1 MKGFCMPGREHAEK
15 LWSNLMELGV
25 RRLVALALI
34 GLATIATVG
43 AGAFYLSRPE
53 QTVLYT
59 GLEGED
65 VTRIGS
71 ALRDAGISFDISA
84 DGSAVMVSHAQTA
97 KARMLLAEKGLPR
110 GANSGYELFDEL
122 GSLGLTSFMQ
132 EVTRVRALE
141 GELARTIQLMKG
153 IRAARVHIVLPEK
166 GSFRRDQ
173 QPPSASVVI
182 RSDVPDDIRTA
193 DAIRHLVAA
202 GVPGMEASKVTVLDT
217 SGGILAAGKDP
228 TKASAGEL
236 ASLETAVSNRIQ
248 ENIRK
253 TLTPYLG
260 LDNFQVSVAAELNTD
275 RKTIAETIFDP
286 DSRIERSVRTI
297 RENENAQNSSVSAP
311 TTVEQN
317 LPEEDVAA
325 DNGERSSEENERR
338 EETVNYE
345 ISSKRIET
353 SQDGY
358 RVDRLSIAVLVDKAR
373 LAQSLGGEPT
383 QAQIQEQL
391 AEIEALVASSAGVEN
406 SRGDHVKVSVVD
418 FIDGGRAMQP
428 VPPVSVTEYLLRQS
442 GNIINALAILTVSML
457 VIWFGLRPAVAALVP
472 QVAKPQVEMAELGM
486 LPDGSEASA
495 ETVDGDQ
502 TFLVPP
508 DHSDLLHD
516 LNSKRNQSALRKLE
530 SLLEYNEEQSAA
542 ILRQWL
548 YESER
553 V

>member
-1 MKGFCMPGREHAEK
+1 MPGREHAEK
-15 LWSNLMELGV
+15 VWANLMELGV

-53 QTVLYT
+53 QTALYT
-59 GLEGED
+59 GLDGED

-71 ALRDAGISFDISA
+71 ALRDAGIQFDISS
-84 DGSAVMVSHAQTA
+84 DGSSVLVNHAQTA

-153 IRAARVHIVLPEK
+153 IRAARVHIVMPEK

-182 RSDVPDDIRTA
+182 RSDVPDDVRTA

-228 TKASAGEL
+228 TKASAGQL

-260 LDNFQVSVAAELNTD
+260 LENFQVSVAAELNTD

-317 LPEEDVAA
+317 LPEEDVSA

-358 RVDRLSIAVLVDKAR
+358 KVDRLSIAVLVDKAR
-373 LAQSLGGEPT
+373 LMQSLGGEPT
-383 QAQIQEQL
+383 QSQMQEQL
-391 AEIEALVASSAGVEN
+391 TEIEAMVATSAGVE
-406 SRGDHVKVSVVD
+406 SERGDNVKVSVVD
-418 FIDGGRAMQP
+418 FVDGGKSLEP
-428 VPPVSVTEYLLRQS
+428 IPPISVSEYLLRQS

-472 QVAKPQVEMAELGM
+472 QVSQPQVEMAELGM
-486 LPDGSEASA
+486 LPEGGEASA
-495 ETVDGDQ
+495 ESLDGEQ
-502 TFLVPP
+502 AFLVPP
-508 DHSDLLHD
+508 DHSDMLQD

-553 V
+553 A

>member
-1 MKGFCMPGREHAEK
+1 MPGREHAEK
-15 LWSNLMELGV
+15 VWANLMELGV

-53 QTVLYT
+53 QTALYT
-59 GLEGED
+59 GLDGED

-71 ALRDAGISFDISA
+71 ALRDAGIQFDISS
-84 DGSAVMVSHAQTA
+84 DGSSVLVNHAQTA

-110 GANSGYELFDEL
+110 GANSGYELFDDL

-153 IRAARVHIVLPEK
+153 IRAARVHIVMPEK

-182 RSDVPDDIRTA
+182 RSDVPDDVRTA

-228 TKASAGEL
+228 TKASAGQL

-260 LDNFQVSVAAELNTD
+260 LENFQVSVAAELNTD

-317 LPEEDVAA
+317 LPEEDVSA

-358 RVDRLSIAVLVDKAR
+358 KVDRLSIAVLVDKAR
-373 LAQSLGGEPT
+373 LMQSLGGEPT
-383 QAQIQEQL
+383 QSQMQEQL
-391 AEIEALVASSAGVEN
+391 TEIEAMVATSAGVE
-406 SRGDHVKVSVVD
+406 SERGDNVKVSVVD
-418 FIDGGRAMQP
+418 FVDGGKSLEP
-428 VPPVSVTEYLLRQS
+428 IPPISVSEYLLRQS

-472 QVAKPQVEMAELGM
+472 QVSQPQVEMAELGM
-486 LPDGSEASA
+486 LPEGGEASA
-495 ETVDGDQ
+495 ESLDGEQ
-502 TFLVPP
+502 AFLVPP
-508 DHSDLLHD
+508 DHSDMLQD

-553 V
+553 A

>member
-1 MKGFCMPGREHAEK
+1 MPGREHAEK
-15 LWSNLMELGV
+15 LWANLLELGV
-25 RRLVALALI
+25 RRLIALALV

-43 AGAFYLSRPE
+43 AGAYYLSRPE
-53 QTVLYT
+53 QTTLYT
-59 GLEGED
+59 GLSGED

-71 ALRDAGISFDISA
+71 ALRDAGIPFDVST
-84 DGSAVMVSHAQTA
+84 DGEAVMVSHAQTA

-110 GANSGYELFDEL
+110 GGNAGYELFDDL

-132 EVTRVRALE
+132 EVTRIRALE

-173 QPPSASVVI
+173 QPPSASVVVS
-182 RSDVPDDIRTA
+182 SDVPDDVRTA

-202 GVPGMEASKVTVLDT
+202 GVPGMQADKVTVLDT
-217 SGGILAAGKDP
+217 TGGILAAGKDP
-228 TKASAGEL
+228 TKASAGQM
-236 ASLETAVSNRIQ
+236 ATLETAVSNRIS
-248 ENIRK
+248 ENVRK

-260 LDNFQVSVAAELNTD
+260 LENFQVSVAAELNTD
-275 RKTIAETIFDP
+275 RKRIAETIFDP
-286 DSRIERSVRTI
+286 DSRTERSVRTV
-297 RENENAQNSSVSAP
+297 RENENTQNSSVAAP

-317 LPEEDVAA
+317 LPEEDVNAE
-325 DNGERSSEENERR
+325 NGERSSEENQRR

-345 ISSKRIET
+345 ISSTKIET

-358 RVDRLSIAVLVDKAR
+358 RVDRLSIAVLVDKSR
-373 LAQSLGGEPT
+373 LINSLGGEPT
-383 QAQIQEQL
+383 QTEIDDQMV
-391 AEIEALVASSAGVEN
+391 EIEALVASSAGVDQN
-406 SRGDHVKVSVVD
+406 RGDQVKISIVD
-418 FIDGGRAMQP
+418 FVDGGRNLEP
-428 VPPVSVTEYLLRQS
+428 IPPISVSEYLLRQS

-472 QVAKPQVEMAELGM
+472 QVTSQQAEMAEIGM
-486 LPDGSEASA
+486 LPEGEDAAIEAMDGEQS
-495 ETVDGDQ
+495 
-502 TFLVPP
+502 FLIPA
-508 DHSDLLHD
+508 DHTDLLQD

-530 SLLEYNEEQSAA
+530 SLLEFNEEQSAA

>member
-1 MKGFCMPGREHAEK
+1 MPGREHAEK
-15 LWSNLMELGV
+15 LWANLMELGV
-25 RRLVALALI
+25 RRLIALALV

-43 AGAFYLSRPE
+43 AGAYYLSRPE
-53 QTVLYT
+53 QTALYT
-59 GLEGED
+59 GLDGED

-71 ALRDAGISFDISA
+71 ALRDAGIQFDISS
-84 DGSAVMVSHAQTA
+84 DGTSVLVSHAQTA

-182 RSDVPDDIRTA
+182 RSDVPDDVRTA

-202 GVPGMEASKVTVLDT
+202 GVPGMEANQVTVLDT

-228 TKASAGEL
+228 TKASAGQM

-260 LDNFQVSVAAELNTD
+260 LENFQVSVAAELNTD
-275 RKTIAETIFDP
+275 RKLIAETIFDP
-286 DSRIERSVRTI
+286 DSRIERSVRTV
-297 RENENAQNSSVSAP
+297 RENENAQNSSTTAP

-325 DNGERSSEENERR
+325 ENGERSTEENERR

-358 RVDRLSIAVLVDKAR
+358 RVSKLSIAVLVDQSR
-373 LAQSLGGEPT
+373 LAQSLGGDPT
-383 QAQIQEQL
+383 QAQIDEQL
-391 AEIEALVASSAGVEN
+391 IEIEALVASSAGVEN
-406 SRGDHVKVSVVD
+406 SRGDHVKVAVVD
-418 FIDGGRAMQP
+418 FVDGGRAMAP
-428 VPPVSVTEYLLRQS
+428 IPPISISEYLLRQS
-442 GNIINALAILTVSML
+442 GNIINAVAILTVSML

-486 LPDGSEASA
+486 LPEGVEIPAEAMDGEQS
-495 ETVDGDQ
+495 
-502 TFLVPP
+502 FLVPP
-508 DHSDLLHD
+508 DHSDLLQD
-516 LNSKRNQSALRKLE
+516 LNSKRNQSALKKLE
-530 SLLEYNEEQSAA
+530 SLLEFNEEQSAA

>member
-1 MKGFCMPGREHAEK
+1 MPGREQAEK
-15 LWSNLMELGV
+15 LWANLMELGL

-43 AGAFYLSRPE
+43 AGAYYLSRPE

-71 ALRDAGISFDISA
+71 ALRDAGIAFDITS
-84 DGSAVMVSHAQTA
+84 DGDSVMVSHAQTA

-141 GELARTIQLMKG
+141 GELARTIQLMTG
-153 IRAARVHIVLPEK
+153 IRAARVHIVLPAK
-166 GSFRRDQ
+166 GSFRRDH

-182 RSDVPDDIRTA
+182 RSDVPDDVRTA

-202 GVPGMEASKVTVLDT
+202 GVPGMEANKVTVLDT
-217 SGGILAAGKDP
+217 TGGILAAGSDP
-228 TKASAGEL
+228 AKASAGQM

-253 TLTPYLG
+253 TLAPYLG

-275 RKTIAETIFDP
+275 RKLIAETIFDP
-286 DSRIERSVRTI
+286 DSRTERSIRTV
-297 RENENAQNSSVSAP
+297 RENENAQNSSVSSP

-317 LPEEDVAA
+317 LPEENVAA
-325 DNGERSSEENERR
+325 ENGEKSTEENERR

-358 RVDRLSIAVLVDKAR
+358 RVDRLSIAVLVDR
-373 LAQSLGGEPT
+373 SRIVQSLGGEPT
-383 QAQIQEQL
+383 ESQIAEQL
-391 AEIEALVASSAGVEN
+391 LEIEGLVASSAGIEAT
-406 SRGDHVKVSVVD
+406 RGDNVKVAVVD
-418 FIDGGRAMQP
+418 FVDGGQALEP
-428 VPPVSVTEYLLRQS
+428 IPPISITEYLLRQS

-457 VIWFGLRPAVAALVP
+457 VIWFGLRPAVSALVP
-472 QVAKPQVEMAELGM
+472 QISGPQVEMAELGM
-486 LPDGSEASA
+486 AQEG
-495 ETVDGDQ
+495 VDGQFEDAEGEQ
-502 TFLVPP
+502 AFLVPP
-508 DHSDLLHD
+508 DHSDLIQD

-530 SLLEYNEEQSAA
+530 SLLEFNEEQSAA

-553 V
+553 I

>member
-1 MKGFCMPGREHAEK
+1 MPGREHAEK
-15 LWSNLMELGV
+15 LWANLMELGV

-53 QTVLYT
+53 QTALYT
-59 GLEGED
+59 GLDGED

-71 ALRDAGISFDISA
+71 ALRDAGIQFDISA
-84 DGSAVMVSHAQTA
+84 DGSSVLVNHAQTA

-182 RSDVPDDIRTA
+182 RSDVPDDVRTA

-228 TKASAGEL
+228 TKASAGQL

-260 LDNFQVSVAAELNTD
+260 LENFQVSVAAELNTD

-317 LPEEDVAA
+317 LPEEDVSA

-358 RVDRLSIAVLVDKAR
+358 KVDRLSIAVLVDKAR
-373 LAQSLGGEPT
+373 LMQSLGGEPT

-391 AEIEALVASSAGVEN
+391 TEIEALVASSAGVE
-406 SRGDHVKVSVVD
+406 SDRGDHVKVSVVD
-418 FIDGGRAMQP
+418 FVDGGKALEP
-428 VPPVSVTEYLLRQS
+428 IPPISISEYLLRQS

-472 QVAKPQVEMAELGM
+472 QVSQPQVEMAELGM
-486 LPDGSEASA
+486 LPEGGEATVEPFDGEQA
-495 ETVDGDQ
+495 
-502 TFLVPP
+502 FLVPP
-508 DHSDLLHD
+508 DHSDMLQD

>member
-1 MKGFCMPGREHAEK
+1 MPGREHAEK
-15 LWSNLMELGV
+15 LWANLMELGA
-25 RRLVALALI
+25 RRLIALALI

-43 AGAFYLSRPE
+43 AGAYYLSRPE
-53 QTVLYT
+53 QAALYT
-59 GLEGED
+59 GLDGED

-71 ALRDAGISFDISA
+71 ALRDAGIPFDISS
-84 DGSAVMVSHAQTA
+84 DGTSVLVSHAQTA

-141 GELARTIQLMKG
+141 GELARTIQLMQG

-182 RSDVPDDIRTA
+182 RSDVPDDVRTA

-202 GVPGMEASKVTVLDT
+202 GVPGMTASKVTVLDT

-236 ASLETAVSNRIQ
+236 ASLESVVNNRIQ
-248 ENIRK
+248 ENVRK

-260 LDNFQVSVAAELNTD
+260 LDNFQVSVATELNTD

-297 RENENAQNSSVSAP
+297 RENENAQNSSTSSP

-317 LPEEDVAA
+317 LPEEDVVA

-358 RVDRLSIAVLVDKAR
+358 RVDKLSIAVLVDKTR
-373 LAQSLGGEPT
+373 LAQSLGGEPS
-383 QAQIQEQL
+383 QAQINEQIS
-391 AEIEALVASSAGVEN
+391 EIEALVASSAGVDRA
-406 SRGDHVKVSVVD
+406 RGDNVKIAVVD
-418 FIDGGRAMQP
+418 FVDGGHAMSP
-428 VPPVSVTEYLLRQS
+428 IPPIGISEYLLRQS
-442 GNIINALAILTVSML
+442 GNIINALAILTVSLL

-472 QVAKPQVEMAELGM
+472 QVSNQQAEMAELGM
-486 LPDGSEASA
+486 LSDSA
-495 ETVDGDQ
+495 EGATETYGEEQ
-502 TFLVPP
+502 SFLIPP
-508 DHSDLLHD
+508 DHSDLLQD

-553 V
+553 A

>member
-1 MKGFCMPGREHAEK
+1 MPGREHAEK
-15 LWSNLMELGV
+15 LWANLMELGV

-43 AGAFYLSRPE
+43 AGAYYLSRPE

-59 GLEGED
+59 GLDGED

-71 ALRDAGISFDISA
+71 ALRDAGIPFDINSE
-84 DGSAVMVSHAQTA
+84 GSAVMVSHAQTA

-182 RSDVPDDIRTA
+182 RSDVPDDVRTA

-202 GVPGMEASKVTVLDT
+202 GVPGMQADKVTVLDT

-228 TKASAGEL
+228 TKASAGQL
-236 ASLETAVSNRIQ
+236 ASLETAVSSRIQ

-260 LDNFQVSVAAELNTD
+260 LDNFEVSVAAELNTD

-286 DSRIERSVRTI
+286 DSRTERSIRTI

-317 LPEEDVAA
+317 LPEEDVSA

-358 RVDRLSIAVLVDKAR
+358 RVDRLSIAVLVDKSR

-383 QAQIQEQL
+383 QAQLDEQL
-391 AEIEALVASSAGVEN
+391 TEIEALVASSAGIEKE
-406 SRGDHVKVSVVD
+406 RGDLVKVAVVD
-418 FIDGGRAMQP
+418 FIDGGRAMEP
-428 VPPVSVTEYLLRQS
+428 IPPISITEYLMRQS

-472 QVAKPQVEMAELGM
+472 QMAKPQVEMAELGM
-486 LPDGSEASA
+486 LPEAA
-495 ETVDGDQ
+495 EGAAEAVDGDQ
-502 TFLVPP
+502 TFLMPP
-508 DHSDLLHD
+508 DHSDMLQD
-516 LNSKRNQSALRKLE
+516 LNSRRNKSALRKLE
-530 SLLEYNEEQSAA
+530 SLLEFNEEQSAA

-553 V
+553 I

>member
-1 MKGFCMPGREHAEK
+1 MPGREHAEK
-15 LWSNLMELGV
+15 LWANLMELGV

-43 AGAFYLSRPE
+43 AGAYYLSRPE

-65 VTRIGS
+65 VTRIGA
-71 ALRDAGISFDISA
+71 ALRDAGIPFDITA
-84 DGSAVMVSHAQTA
+84 DGGSVMVSHAQTA

-153 IRAARVHIVLPEK
+153 IRAARVHIVMPEK

-182 RSDVPDDIRTA
+182 HSDVPDDVRTA

-202 GVPGMEASKVTVLDT
+202 GVPGMEASRVTVLDT
-217 SGGILAAGKDP
+217 NGGILAAGKDP
-228 TKASAGEL
+228 TKASAGQM
-236 ASLETAVSNRIQ
+236 ATLETAVSNRIQ

-260 LDNFQVSVAAELNTD
+260 LDNFQVSVAADLNTD

-297 RENENAQNSSVSAP
+297 RENENAQNSSTSTP

-317 LPEEDVAA
+317 LPEENVAA

-358 RVDRLSIAVLVDKAR
+358 RVARLSIAVLVDKSR

-383 QAQIQEQL
+383 QAEIAEQML
-391 AEIEALVASSAGVEN
+391 EIEALVASSAGVEEE
-406 SRGDHVKVSVVD
+406 RGDQVKVAVVD
-418 FIDGGRAMQP
+418 FVDGGRAMAP
-428 VPPVSVTEYLLRQS
+428 IPPISITEYLLRQS

-486 LPDGSEASA
+486 LPEGSEGHMEAGEGEHS
-495 ETVDGDQ
+495 
-502 TFLVPP
+502 FLIPP
-508 DHSDLLHD
+508 DHSDLLQD
-516 LNSKRNQSALRKLE
+516 LNSKRNQSALKKLE
-530 SLLEYNEEQSAA
+530 SLLEFNEEQSAA

-553 V
+553 I

>member
-1 MKGFCMPGREHAEK
+1 MPGREHAEK
-15 LWSNLMELGV
+15 LWANLMELGV

-43 AGAFYLSRPE
+43 AGAYYLSRPE

-59 GLEGED
+59 GLDGED

-71 ALRDAGISFDISA
+71 ALRDAGIPFDINSE
-84 DGSAVMVSHAQTA
+84 GTAVMVSHAQTA

-182 RSDVPDDIRTA
+182 RSDVPDDVRTA

-202 GVPGMEASKVTVLDT
+202 GVPGMQADKVTVLDT
-217 SGGILAAGKDP
+217 SGGILAAGQDP
-228 TKASAGEL
+228 TKASAGQL
-236 ASLETAVSNRIQ
+236 ASLETAVSSRIQ

-260 LDNFQVSVAAELNTD
+260 LDNFEVSVAAELNTD

-286 DSRIERSVRTI
+286 DSRTERSIRTI

-317 LPEEDVAA
+317 LPEEDVSA

-358 RVDRLSIAVLVDKAR
+358 RVDRLSIAVLVDKSR

-383 QAQIQEQL
+383 QAQLDEQL
-391 AEIEALVASSAGVEN
+391 TEIEALVASSAGIEKE
-406 SRGDHVKVSVVD
+406 RGDLVKVAVVD
-418 FIDGGRAMQP
+418 FIDGGRAMEP
-428 VPPVSVTEYLLRQS
+428 IPPISITEYLMRQS

-472 QVAKPQVEMAELGM
+472 QMAKPQVEMAELGM
-486 LPDGSEASA
+486 LPETAEGTAEA
-495 ETVDGDQ
+495 VDGDQ
-502 TFLVPP
+502 TFLMPP
-508 DHSDLLHD
+508 DHSDMLQD
-516 LNSKRNQSALRKLE
+516 LNSRRNKSALRKLE
-530 SLLEYNEEQSAA
+530 SLLEFNEEQSAA

-553 V
+553 I

>member
-1 MKGFCMPGREHAEK
+1 MPGREHAEK
-15 LWSNLMELGV
+15 LWANLMELGV
-25 RRLVALALI
+25 RRLIALALI

-43 AGAFYLSRPE
+43 AGAYYLSRPE

-59 GLEGED
+59 GLDGED

-71 ALRDAGISFDISA
+71 ALRDAGIPFDINSE
-84 DGSAVMVSHAQTA
+84 GTAVMVSHAQTA

-182 RSDVPDDIRTA
+182 RSDVPDDVRTA

-202 GVPGMEASKVTVLDT
+202 GVPGMQADKVTVLDT
-217 SGGILAAGKDP
+217 SGGILAAGQDP
-228 TKASAGEL
+228 TKASAGQL
-236 ASLETAVSNRIQ
+236 ASLETAVSSRIQ

-260 LDNFQVSVAAELNTD
+260 LDNFEVSVAAELNTD

-286 DSRIERSVRTI
+286 DSRTERSIRTI

-317 LPEEDVAA
+317 LPEEDVSA

-358 RVDRLSIAVLVDKAR
+358 RVDRLSIAVLVDKSR

-383 QAQIQEQL
+383 QAQLDEQL
-391 AEIEALVASSAGVEN
+391 TEIEALVASSAGIEKE
-406 SRGDHVKVSVVD
+406 RGDLVKVAVVD
-418 FIDGGRAMQP
+418 FFDGGRAMEP
-428 VPPVSVTEYLLRQS
+428 IPPISITEYLMRQS

-472 QVAKPQVEMAELGM
+472 QMAKPQVEMAELGM
-486 LPDGSEASA
+486 LPETAEGTAEA
-495 ETVDGDQ
+495 VDADQ
-502 TFLVPP
+502 TFLMPP
-508 DHSDLLHD
+508 DHSDMLQD
-516 LNSKRNQSALRKLE
+516 LNSRRNKSALRKLE
-530 SLLEYNEEQSAA
+530 SLLEFNEEQSAA

-553 V
+553 I

>member
-1 MKGFCMPGREHAEK
+1 MPGREHAEK
-15 LWSNLMELGV
+15 LWANLMELGV
-25 RRLVALALI
+25 RKLVALALI

-53 QTVLYT
+53 QTALYT
-59 GLEGED
+59 GLDGED

-71 ALRDAGISFDISA
+71 ALRDAGIQFDISS
-84 DGSAVMVSHAQTA
+84 DGSSVMVSHAQTA

-182 RSDVPDDIRTA
+182 RSDVPDDVRTA

-228 TKASAGEL
+228 TKASAGQM

-317 LPEEDVAA
+317 LPEEEVSA

-358 RVDRLSIAVLVDKAR
+358 KVDRLSIAVLVDKAR
-373 LAQSLGGEPT
+373 LMQSLGGEPT

-391 AEIEALVASSAGVEN
+391 TEIEALVASSAGVEN
-406 SRGDHVKVSVVD
+406 ERGDHVKVSVVD
-418 FIDGGRAMQP
+418 FIDGGKALEP
-428 VPPVSVTEYLLRQS
+428 IPPISVSEYLLRQS

-472 QVAKPQVEMAELGM
+472 QVSQPQVEMAELGM
-486 LPDGSEASA
+486 LPEGADGAA
-495 ETVDGDQ
+495 ETFDGEQ
-502 TFLVPP
+502 AFLVPP
-508 DHSDLLHD
+508 DHSDMLQD

>member
-1 MKGFCMPGREHAEK
+1 MPGREHAEK
-15 LWSNLMELGV
+15 LWANLMELGV

-43 AGAFYLSRPE
+43 AGAYYLSRPE

-59 GLEGED
+59 GLDGED

-71 ALRDAGISFDISA
+71 ALRDAGIPFDINSE
-84 DGSAVMVSHAQTA
+84 GTAVMVSHAQTA

-182 RSDVPDDIRTA
+182 RSDVPDDVRTA

-202 GVPGMEASKVTVLDT
+202 GVPGMQADKVTVLDT

-228 TKASAGEL
+228 TKASAGQL

-286 DSRIERSVRTI
+286 DSRTERSIRTI

-317 LPEEDVAA
+317 LPEEDVSA

-358 RVDRLSIAVLVDKAR
+358 RVDRLSIAVLVDKSR

-383 QAQIQEQL
+383 QAQMQEQL
-391 AEIEALVASSAGVEN
+391 IEIEALVASSAGIEKE
-406 SRGDHVKVSVVD
+406 RGDLVKVAVVD
-418 FIDGGRAMQP
+418 FVDGGRAMEP
-428 VPPVSVTEYLLRQS
+428 IPPISITEYLMRQS

-472 QVAKPQVEMAELGM
+472 QIAKPQVEMAELGM
-486 LPDGSEASA
+486 PPETA
-495 ETVDGDQ
+495 EGTVEPVDGEQ
-502 TFLVPP
+502 AFLLPP
-508 DHSDLLHD
+508 DHSDMLQD
-516 LNSKRNQSALRKLE
+516 LNSRRNKSALRKLE
-530 SLLEYNEEQSAA
+530 SLLEFNEEQSAA

-553 V
+553 I

>member
-1 MKGFCMPGREHAEK
+1 MPGREHAEK
-15 LWSNLMELGV
+15 LWANLMELGV

-43 AGAFYLSRPE
+43 AGAYYLSRPE
-53 QTVLYT
+53 QTALYT
-59 GLEGED
+59 GLDGED

-71 ALRDAGISFDISA
+71 ALRDAGIQFDISA
-84 DGSAVMVSHAQTA
+84 DGSSVMVSHAQTA

-228 TKASAGEL
+228 TKASAGQL
-236 ASLETAVSNRIQ
+236 ASLETAVSSRIQ

-275 RKTIAETIFDP
+275 RKMIAETIFDP

-317 LPEEDVAA
+317 LPEEDVSSE
-325 DNGERSSEENERR
+325 NGERSSEENERR

-358 RVDRLSIAVLVDKAR
+358 KVDRLSIAVLVDKAR
-373 LAQSLGGEPT
+373 LMQSLGGEPT

-391 AEIEALVASSAGVEN
+391 TEIEALVASSAGVEDA
-406 SRGDHVKVSVVD
+406 RGDHVKVSVVD
-418 FIDGGRAMQP
+418 FIDGGKALEP
-428 VPPVSVTEYLLRQS
+428 IPPLSVSEYLLRQS

-472 QVAKPQVEMAELGM
+472 QMAKPQVEMAELGM
-486 LPDGSEASA
+486 LPEGA
-495 ETVDGDQ
+495 EVAAEPFEGEQ
-502 TFLVPP
+502 GFLVPP
-508 DHSDLLHD
+508 DHSDMLQD

>member
-1 MKGFCMPGREHAEK
+1 MPGREHAEK
-15 LWSNLMELGV
+15 LWANLMELGV

-43 AGAFYLSRPE
+43 AGAYYLSRPE

-59 GLEGED
+59 GLDGED

-71 ALRDAGISFDISA
+71 ALRDAGIPFDINSE
-84 DGSAVMVSHAQTA
+84 GTAVMVSHAQTA

-182 RSDVPDDIRTA
+182 RSDVPDDVRTA

-202 GVPGMEASKVTVLDT
+202 GVPGMQADKVTVLDT

-228 TKASAGEL
+228 TKASAGQL

-260 LDNFQVSVAAELNTD
+260 LDNFEVSVAAELNTD

-286 DSRIERSVRTI
+286 DSRTERSIRTI

-317 LPEEDVAA
+317 LPEEDVSA

-358 RVDRLSIAVLVDKAR
+358 RVDRLSIAVLVDKSR

-383 QAQIQEQL
+383 QAQLQEQL
-391 AEIEALVASSAGVEN
+391 VEIEALVASSAGIEKE
-406 SRGDHVKVSVVD
+406 RGDLVKVAVVD
-418 FIDGGRAMQP
+418 FVDGGRAMEP
-428 VPPVSVTEYLLRQS
+428 IPPISITEYLMRQS

-472 QVAKPQVEMAELGM
+472 QMAKPQVEMAELGM
-486 LPDGSEASA
+486 LPETAEGAAEAADGE
-495 ETVDGDQ
+495 Q
-502 TFLVPP
+502 TFLLPP
-508 DHSDLLHD
+508 DHSDMLQD
-516 LNSKRNQSALRKLE
+516 LNSRRNKSALRKLE
-530 SLLEYNEEQSAA
+530 SLLEFNEEQSAA

-553 V
+553 I

>member
-1 MKGFCMPGREHAEK
+1 MPGREHAEK
-15 LWSNLMELGV
+15 LWANLMELGL
-25 RRLVALALI
+25 RRLIALALI

-43 AGAFYLSRPE
+43 AGAYYLSRPE

-59 GLEGED
+59 GLDGDD

-71 ALRDAGISFDISA
+71 ALRDAGINFDISA
-84 DGSAVMVSHAQTA
+84 DGSAVLVSHAQTA
-97 KARMLLAEKGLPR
+97 RARMLLAEKGLPR

-141 GELARTIQLMKG
+141 GELARTIQLMQG

-166 GSFRRDQ
+166 ASFRRDQ

-182 RSDVPDDIRTA
+182 RSDVPDDVRTA

-202 GVPGMEASKVTVLDT
+202 GVPGMEADKVTVLDT

-228 TKASAGEL
+228 TKASAGQL
-236 ASLETAVSNRIQ
+236 ASLETAVSSRIQ
-248 ENIRK
+248 ENVRK

-275 RKTIAETIFDP
+275 RRTIAETIFDP
-286 DSRIERSVRTI
+286 DSRIERSVRTV

-353 SQDGY
+353 AQDGY
-358 RVDRLSIAVLVDKAR
+358 RVDKLSIAVLVDRAR
-373 LAQSLGGEPT
+373 LMQSLGDDAS
-383 QAQIQEQL
+383 QARVDEQL
-391 AEIEALVASSAGVEN
+391 AEIEALVASSAGVERE
-406 SRGDHVKVSVVD
+406 RGDQVKVAVVD
-418 FIDGGRAMQP
+418 FIDGGRAMDP
-428 VPPVSVTEYLLRQS
+428 VPPISVSEYLLRQS

-472 QVAKPQVEMAELGM
+472 QVSRPQVEMAEIGM
-486 LPDGSEASA
+486 LPASVEGHA
-495 ETVDGDQ
+495 EPMEGEQ
-502 TFLVPP
+502 AYLVPP
-508 DHSDLLHD
+508 DHSDMLQD
-516 LNSKRNQSALRKLE
+516 LNSKRNKSALRKLE
-530 SLLEYNEEQSAA
+530 SLLEFNEEQSAA

-553 V
+553 I

>member
-1 MKGFCMPGREHAEK
+1 MPGREHAEK
-15 LWSNLMELGV
+15 LWANLMELGA
-25 RRLVALALI
+25 RRLIALAII

-53 QTVLYT
+53 QTALYT
-59 GLEGED
+59 GLDGED

-71 ALRDAGISFDISA
+71 ALRDAGISFDISS
-84 DGSAVMVSHAQTA
+84 DGSSVLVSHAQTA

-110 GANSGYELFDEL
+110 GANSGYELFDDL

-141 GELARTIQLMKG
+141 GELARTIQLMQG

-182 RSDVPDDIRTA
+182 RSDVPDDVRTA

-202 GVPGMEASKVTVLDT
+202 GVPGMKASEVTVLDT
-217 SGGILAAGKDP
+217 SGGILAAGEDP
-228 TKASAGEL
+228 TKASAGQM
-236 ASLETAVSNRIQ
+236 ATLESAVSNRIQ

-275 RKTIAETIFDP
+275 RKHIAETIFDP
-286 DSRIERSVRTI
+286 DSRTERSVRTI
-297 RENENAQNSSVSAP
+297 RENENAQNSSVAAP

-317 LPEEDVAA
+317 LPEEDVTA

-358 RVDRLSIAVLVDKAR
+358 RVDKLSIAVLVDKAR
-373 LAQSLGGEPT
+373 LAQSLGGDPT
-383 QAQIQEQL
+383 KVQIDEQL
-391 AEIEALVASSAGVEN
+391 LEIEALVASSAGVDKA
-406 SRGDHVKVSVVD
+406 RGDNVKVAVVD
-418 FIDGGRAMQP
+418 FVDGGRALAP
-428 VPPVSVTEYLLRQS
+428 IPPLSVSEYLLRQS

-472 QVAKPQVEMAELGM
+472 QVGKQQVEMAELGM
-486 LPDGSEASA
+486 LPEDA
-495 ETVDGDQ
+495 EGHVEGLAEDQ
-502 TFLVPP
+502 AYLLPP
-508 DHSDLLHD
+508 DHSDMLHD
-516 LNSKRNQSALRKLE
+516 LNSKRNQSALKKLE

>member
-1 MKGFCMPGREHAEK
+1 MPGREHAEK
-15 LWSNLMELGV
+15 LWANLMELGV

-43 AGAFYLSRPE
+43 AGAYYLSRPE

-59 GLEGED
+59 GLDGDD

-71 ALRDAGISFDISA
+71 ALRDAGIQFDISA
-84 DGSAVMVSHAQTA
+84 DGGSVMVSHAQTA

-182 RSDVPDDIRTA
+182 RSDVPDDVRTA

-228 TKASAGEL
+228 TKASAGQL

-260 LDNFQVSVAAELNTD
+260 LENFQVSVAAELNTD

-317 LPEEDVAA
+317 LPEEDVSSE
-325 DNGERSSEENERR
+325 NGERSSEENERR

-358 RVDRLSIAVLVDKAR
+358 KVDRLSIAVLVDKAR

-391 AEIEALVASSAGVEN
+391 TEIEALVASSAGVE
-406 SRGDHVKVSVVD
+406 STRGDHVKVSVVD
-418 FIDGGRAMQP
+418 FVDGGKALEP
-428 VPPVSVTEYLLRQS
+428 IPPISVTEYLLRQS

-472 QVAKPQVEMAELGM
+472 QVSQPQVEMAELGM
-486 LPDGSEASA
+486 LPEGAEVQDETYDGEQA
-495 ETVDGDQ
+495 
-502 TFLVPP
+502 FLVPP
-508 DHSDLLHD
+508 DHSDMLQD

-530 SLLEYNEEQSAA
+530 SLLEFNEEQSAA

>member
-1 MKGFCMPGREHAEK
+1 MPGREHAEK
-15 LWSNLMELGV
+15 LWANLMELGA
-25 RRLVALALI
+25 RRLIALALI

-43 AGAFYLSRPE
+43 AGAYYLSRPE

-71 ALRDAGISFDISA
+71 ALRDAGIQFDISA
-84 DGSAVMVSHAQTA
+84 DGGSVMVSHAQTA

-182 RSDVPDDIRTA
+182 RSDVPDDVRTA

-202 GVPGMEASKVTVLDT
+202 GVPGMEANKVTVLDT

-228 TKASAGEL
+228 TKASAGQL

-297 RENENAQNSSVSAP
+297 RENENAENSSVSAP

-373 LAQSLGGEPT
+373 LAQSLGGDPT

-406 SRGDHVKVSVVD
+406 ARGDHVKVSVVD
-418 FIDGGRAMQP
+418 FIDGGKAMEP
-428 VPPVSVTEYLLRQS
+428 IPPISVTEYLLRQS

-472 QVAKPQVEMAELGM
+472 QVSQPQVEMAELGM
-486 LPDGSEASA
+486 LPEGA
-495 ETVDGDQ
+495 ETPVESFDGEQ
-502 TFLVPP
+502 AFLVPP
-508 DHSDLLHD
+508 DHSDMLQD

>member
-1 MKGFCMPGREHAEK
+1 MPGREHAEK
-15 LWSNLMELGV
+15 LWANLMELGA
-25 RRLVALALI
+25 RRLIALALI

-53 QTVLYT
+53 QTILYT
-59 GLEGED
+59 GLDGED

-71 ALRDAGISFDISA
+71 ALRDAGIPFDINA
-84 DGSAVMVSHAQTA
+84 DGSAVLVSHAQTA

-141 GELARTIQLMKG
+141 GELARTIQLMQG

-182 RSDVPDDIRTA
+182 RSDVPDDVRTA

-202 GVPGMEASKVTVLDT
+202 GVPGMEAGKVTVLDT
-217 SGGILAAGKDP
+217 SGGILAAGEDP
-228 TKASAGEL
+228 TKASAGQL
-236 ASLETAVSNRIQ
+236 ASLETAVAKRIQ

-260 LDNFQVSVAAELNTD
+260 LENFQVSVAAELNTD

-286 DSRIERSVRTI
+286 DSRTERSVRTI
-297 RENENAQNSSVSAP
+297 RENENAQNSSSTAP

-317 LPEEDVAA
+317 LPEEDVSAE
-325 DNGERSSEENERR
+325 NGDRSSEENERR

-345 ISSKRIET
+345 ISSKRVET
-353 SQDGY
+353 LQDGY
-358 RVDRLSIAVLVDKAR
+358 RVDRLSIAVLVDKLR
-373 LAQSLGGEPT
+373 LEQSLGGEPT
-383 QAQIQEQL
+383 QVQLQEQL
-391 AEIEALVASSAGVEN
+391 TEIEALVASSAGVE
-406 SRGDHVKVSVVD
+406 STRGDHVKVSVVD
-418 FIDGGRAMQP
+418 FVDSGRALEP
-428 VPPVSVTEYLLRQS
+428 VPPVSITEYLLRQS

-472 QVAKPQVEMAELGM
+472 QVSGPQVEMAELGM
-486 LPDGSEASA
+486 LPDGSESDVEAM
-495 ETVDGDQ
+495 DGDQ

-508 DHSDLLHD
+508 DHSDLLQD

-530 SLLEYNEEQSAA
+530 SLLEFNEEQSAA

-548 YESER
+548 YDSER
-553 V
+553 A

>member
-1 MKGFCMPGREHAEK
+1 MPGREHAEK
-15 LWSNLMELGV
+15 LWANLMELGV
-25 RRLVALALI
+25 RRLIALALI

-43 AGAFYLSRPE
+43 AGAYYLSRPE

-59 GLEGED
+59 GLDGED

-71 ALRDAGISFDISA
+71 ALRDAGIPFDINSE
-84 DGSAVMVSHAQTA
+84 GTAVMVSHAQTA

-182 RSDVPDDIRTA
+182 RSDVPDDVRTA

-202 GVPGMEASKVTVLDT
+202 GVPGMQADKVTVLDT
-217 SGGILAAGKDP
+217 SGGILAAGQDP
-228 TKASAGEL
+228 TKASAGQL
-236 ASLETAVSNRIQ
+236 ASLETAVSSRIQ

-260 LDNFQVSVAAELNTD
+260 LDNFEVSVAAELNTD

-286 DSRIERSVRTI
+286 DSRTERSIRTI

-317 LPEEDVAA
+317 LPEEDVSA

-358 RVDRLSIAVLVDKAR
+358 RVDRLSIAVLVDKSR

-383 QAQIQEQL
+383 QAQLDEQL
-391 AEIEALVASSAGVEN
+391 TEIEALVASSAGIEKE
-406 SRGDHVKVSVVD
+406 RGDLVKVAVVD
-418 FIDGGRAMQP
+418 FIDGGRAMEP
-428 VPPVSVTEYLLRQS
+428 IPPISITEYLMRQS

-472 QVAKPQVEMAELGM
+472 QMAKPQVEMAELGM
-486 LPDGSEASA
+486 LPEAA
-495 ETVDGDQ
+495 EGAAEAVDGDQ
-502 TFLVPP
+502 TFLMPP
-508 DHSDLLHD
+508 DHSDMLQD
-516 LNSKRNQSALRKLE
+516 LNSRRNKSALRKLE
-530 SLLEYNEEQSAA
+530 SLLEFNEEQSAA

-553 V
+553 I

>member
-1 MKGFCMPGREHAEK
+1 MPGREHAEK
-15 LWSNLMELGV
+15 LWANLMELGV

-43 AGAFYLSRPE
+43 AGAYYLSRPE

-59 GLEGED
+59 GLDGED

-71 ALRDAGISFDISA
+71 ALRDAGIPFDINSE
-84 DGSAVMVSHAQTA
+84 GTAVMVSHAQTA

-182 RSDVPDDIRTA
+182 RSDVPDDVRTA

-202 GVPGMEASKVTVLDT
+202 GVPGMQADKVTVLDT

-228 TKASAGEL
+228 TKASAGQL

-260 LDNFQVSVAAELNTD
+260 LDNFEVSVAAELNTD

-286 DSRIERSVRTI
+286 DSRTERSIRTI

-317 LPEEDVAA
+317 LPEEDVSA

-358 RVDRLSIAVLVDKAR
+358 RVDRLSIAVLVDKSR

-383 QAQIQEQL
+383 QAQLQEQL
-391 AEIEALVASSAGVEN
+391 VEIEALVASSAGIEKE
-406 SRGDHVKVSVVD
+406 RGDLVKVAVVD
-418 FIDGGRAMQP
+418 FVDGGRAREP
-428 VPPVSVTEYLLRQS
+428 IPPISITEYLMRQS

-472 QVAKPQVEMAELGM
+472 QMAKPQVEMAELGM
-486 LPDGSEASA
+486 LPETAEGAAEAADGE
-495 ETVDGDQ
+495 Q
-502 TFLVPP
+502 TFLLPP
-508 DHSDLLHD
+508 DHSDMLQD
-516 LNSKRNQSALRKLE
+516 LNSRRNKSALRKLE
-530 SLLEYNEEQSAA
+530 SLLEFNEEQSAA

-553 V
+553 I